1 MSNELIKINDIKEI
15 NGMRFHEVEGG
26 FGKNKKSMLVKEIA
40 KIHKRSIGNVNKL
53 INDNRTRFKDNIDI
67 VDLDKEEFAIIL
79 SNSGIYTQ
87 NSINAS
93 NNIYLLSERGY
104 SKLLKIM
111 NDDLAW
117 KKYDELV
124 NNYFKMRETIKNN
137 DKLKKPRQTKVVKDR
152 IADYTI
158 TGMRKTLENSKYF
171 EIEKNINDIIEY
183 HRNLSIK
190 SRNKA
195 YQTDEFKDKTKY
207 VNMIKNKIVKIL
219 QDIRKLNK
227 GYAFNAVISE
237 IIENLLKELKMSNN
251 ISSSIKIN
259 NLKKQIEKKDN
270 AIALL
275 NPPME
280 KFLDLEFYGFSFN
293 KMYTYYKNNK
303 AKRTK
308 EYNDWLFDFPYEK
321 IVASFNDVDLT
332 RPVAL
337 FAKYVAPES
346 NDVDNFVKS
355 TQDAVAGA
363 LGCNDNKIHKVNA
376 ERIGSCERP
385 EQGKILVYLR
395 NLTDEEINENKLSIK

>member
-1 MSNELIKINDIKEI
+1 MATELIVKGTQEFLGKEI
-15 NGMRFHEVEGG
+15 PVIEGG
-26 FGKNKKSMLVKEIA
+26 FGEGKKVMLAKTIAEIHDKEVKEI
-40 KIHKRSIGNVNKL
+40 NKL
-53 INDNRTRFKDNIDI
+53 INDNIEEFKFGIDI
-67 VDLDKEEFAIIL
+67 LDLKTGNYKEPVLQKGLLTKAQWG
-79 SNSGIYTQ
+79 NSK
-87 NSINAS
+87 
-93 NNIYLLSERGY
+93 NIYLLSEQGY
-104 SKLLKIM
+104 F
-111 NDDLAW
+111 A
-117 KKYDELV
+117 LV
-124 NNYFKMRETIKNN
+124 QLMRTEKAKEIRKQLRREYFKMRETIKN
-137 DKLKKPRQTKVVKDR
+137 KKPRQKKVVTER

-195 YQTDEFKDKTKY
+195 YQTEEFKDKTKY
-207 VNMIKNKIVKIL
+207 VNFIKNKIIKIL
-219 QDIRKLNK
+219 EDIRNLNK
-227 GYAFNAVISE
+227 GYALNAVISE
-237 IIENLLKELKMSNN
+237 IIENLLKELKTSNN

-259 NLKKQIEKKDN
+259 NLKKEIEKKDN

-275 NPPME
+275 NPPMD
-280 KFLDLEFYGFSFN
+280 KFVNLDFYGFSFN
-293 KMYTYYKNNK
+293 DMYHYYKNEK
-303 AKRTK
+303 VKRTV
-308 EYNDWLFDFPYEK
+308 EYNNWLFDFPYDK
-321 IVASFNDVDLT
+321 IVESFNDVDLT
-332 RPVAL
+332 RPAAL

-395 NLTDEEINENKLSIK
+395 NLTEDEINENKLIK

>member
-1 MSNELIKINDIKEI
+1 MATESIKINDVKEI

-26 FGKNKKSMLVKEIA
+26 FGKDKKSILAKDIA
-40 KIHKRSIGNVNKL
+40 DIHGRKLFNINKL
-53 INDNRTRFKDNIDI
+53 INDNRSRFKDHVDIIDF
-67 VDLDKEEFAIIL
+67 LNYSEEFRKIAEENGLIG
-79 SNSGIYTQ
+79 SNRTK
-87 NSINAS
+87 NV
-93 NNIYLLSERGY
+93 YLLSERGY

-117 KKYDELV
+117 QKYNELV
-124 NNYFKMRETIKNN
+124 DNYFNMRQTIKN
-137 DKLKKPRQTKVVKDR
+137 KKPRQTKVVKDR

-190 SRNKA
+190 SRDKA
-195 YQTDEFKDKTKY
+195 YQKEQDKTKY

-219 QDIRKLNK
+219 EDIRENSKSYSL
-227 GYAFNAVISE
+227 NAVVSE
-237 IIENLLKELKMSNN
+237 IIENLLKELKTSNN

-259 NLKKQIEKKDN
+259 NLKKQNEKKDN

-275 NPPME
+275 NPPMD

-293 KMYTYYKNNK
+293 KMYAYYKNNK

-308 EYNDWLFDFPYEK
+308 EYNDWMFDFPYDK
-321 IVASFNDVDLT
+321 VVASFNDVDLT
-332 RPVAL
+332 RPAAMFV
-337 FAKYVAPES
+337 KYVAPAS
-346 NDVDNFVKS
+346 NDIDNFVKS

-376 ERIGSCERP
+376 ERIGYCNRIED
-385 EQGKILVYLR
+385 GKILVYLR
-395 NLTDEEINENKLSIK
+395 NLTDEEINENKLSII

>member
-1 MSNELIKINDIKEI
+1 MATDLIKINGITEI
-15 NGMRFHEVEGG
+15 NGMKFNDIEGG
-26 FGKNKKSMLVKEIA
+26 FGEGKKSILAKDIA
-40 KIHKRSIGNVNKL
+40 DIHGRKLFNINKL
-53 INDNRTRFKDNIDI
+53 INDNRSRFKDHVDIIDF
-67 VDLDKEEFAIIL
+67 LNYSEEFRKFAEENGLIG
-79 SNSGIYTQ
+79 SNRTK
-87 NSINAS
+87 NV
-93 NNIYLLSERGY
+93 YLLSERGY

-117 KKYDELV
+117 EKYDELV

-137 DKLKKPRQTKVVKDR
+137 DKLKKPRQKKVVTER
-152 IADYTI
+152 INDYTI

-190 SRNKA
+190 SRDKK
-195 YQTDEFKDKTKY
+195 YKKEEFKDKTRY
-207 VNMIKNKIVKIL
+207 VNLIKSKIVKIL
-219 QDIRKLNK
+219 EDIREQNK
-227 GYAFNAVISE
+227 DFVLHAVISK
-237 IIENLLKELKMSNN
+237 IIEDLLKQLKTSNN

-259 NLKKQIEKKDN
+259 NLKKAIEKKDN

-308 EYNDWLFDFPYEK
+308 EYNDWLFDFPYDKVVE
-321 IVASFNDVDLT
+321 SFKDVDLEK
-332 RPVAL
+332 PAAMFV
-337 FAKYVAPES
+337 KYTAPKS
-346 NDVDNFVKS
+346 SDIDNFVKS

-376 ERIGSCERP
+376 ERVGYCDRIED
-385 EQGKILVYLR
+385 GKILVYLR
-395 NLTDEEINENKLSIK
+395 NLTDEEINENKLIIK

>member
-1 MSNELIKINDIKEI
+1 MAKELIKINGMTEVNGIK
-15 NGMRFHEVEGG
+15 FHEIEGG
-26 FGKNKKSMLVKEIA
+26 FGKNKKSILAKEIA
-40 KIHKRSIGNVNKL
+40 IIHGRKLKKVNEL
-53 INDNRTRFKDNIDI
+53 INNNRIRFKDNIDI
-67 VDLDKEEFAIIL
+67 VDLNKEEFAVL
-79 SNSGIYTQ
+79 LMDCGIYTQ

-111 NDDLAW
+111 KDDLAW
-117 KKYDELV
+117 EKYNELV
-124 NNYFKMRETIKNN
+124 DNYFNMRETIKNN
-137 DKLKKPRQTKVVKDR
+137 DKLKKPRQKKVVTER
-152 IADYTI
+152 ISDYTI

-190 SRNKA
+190 SRDKA
-195 YQTDEFKDKTKY
+195 YQKDEFNDKTKY

-219 QDIRKLNK
+219 EDIREHSKSYSL
-227 GYAFNAVISE
+227 NAVISE
-237 IIENLLKELKMSNN
+237 IIENLLKQLKTSNN
-251 ISSSIKIN
+251 ISSSIKIS
-259 NLKKQIEKKDN
+259 NLKNQIEKKDDK
-270 AIALL
+270 ILLL
-275 NPPME
+275 NPPMT

-308 EYNDWLFDFPYEK
+308 EYNDWLFEFPYEK
-321 IVASFNDVDLT
+321 VVESFNDVDLT
-332 RPVAL
+332 RPAAMFV
-337 FAKYVAPES
+337 KYVAPAS

-376 ERIGSCERP
+376 ERVGYCDEL
-385 EQGKILVYLR
+385 EDGKILVYLR
-395 NLTDEEINENKLSIK
+395 NLTPDEINENKLIK

>member
-1 MSNELIKINDIKEI
+1 MAKDLIVKGKQEFLGKEI
-15 NGMRFHEVEGG
+15 PVIEGG
-26 FGKNKKSMLVKEIA
+26 FGEGKKVILAKTIAEIHDVEVKEI
-40 KIHKRSIGNVNKL
+40 NKL
-53 INDNRTRFKDNIDI
+53 INGNIKEFKFGIDI
-67 VDLDKEEFAIIL
+67 LDLKTGDYKEPVLQKGLLTKAQWG
-79 SNSGIYTQ
+79 N
-87 NSINAS
+87 S
-93 NNIYLLSERGY
+93 NNIYLLSEQGY
-104 SKLLKIM
+104 FALVQLMRTEKAKEIR
-111 NDDLAW
+111 
-117 KKYDELV
+117 KELRRE
-124 NNYFKMRETIKNN
+124 YFKMRETIKNN
-137 DKLKKPRQTKVVKDR
+137 DKSKKPRQKKVVTER

-195 YQTDEFKDKTKY
+195 YQKDEYKDKTKY
-207 VNMIKNKIVKIL
+207 VNVIKNKIVRIL
-219 QDIRKLNK
+219 EDIRENSKSYSL
-227 GYAFNAVISE
+227 NAVISE
-237 IIENLLKELKMSNN
+237 IIENLLKELKTSNN

-259 NLKKQIEKKDN
+259 NLKKQNEKKEN
-270 AIALL
+270 TIALL
-275 NPPME
+275 NPPMS

-332 RPVAL
+332 RPAAMFV
-337 FAKYVAPES
+337 KYVAPAS

-376 ERIGSCERP
+376 ERVGYCDKIED
-385 EQGKILVYLR
+385 GKILVYLR
-395 NLTDEEINENKLSIK
+395 NLTDEEINENKLSIV